1 MPTLTKIGR
10 NTIHDSAVSTA
21 QLEDG
26 SVAVADIGTNAV
38 GNDELINS
46 ESYTVNGMTATGA
59 LSVGTTSALQGQV
72 TMNSGASNT
81 FTFPT
86 TRGSAN
92 QVLAL
97 TGSNLGWANV
107 TVTGYSGV
115 AWSYQVGTT
124 NAGDGADSVENET
137 IPDHKAIVVPGPMEI
152 RNGSVTV
159 QGRLH
164 II

>member
-46 ESYTVNGMTATGA
+46 ESYTINGLTATGA

-72 TMNSGASNT
+72 TMNASSNT
-81 FTFPT
+81 FSFPT
-86 TRGSAN
+86 GRPATNQILKASDAN
-92 QVLAL
+92 GTLAWDVV
-97 TGSNLGWANV
+97 S
-107 TVTGYSGV
+107 VTGYSGV
-115 AWSYQVGTT
+115 AWSYNVTG
-124 NAGDGADSVENET
+124 GASET
-137 IPDHKAIVVPGPMEI
+137 IPVNKAIVVPGPLEI
-152 RNGSVTV
+152 SNGTVTV

-164 II
+164 IL

>member
-46 ESYTVNGMTATGA
+46 ESYTVNGLTASGA

-72 TMNSGASNT
+72 TMNASSNT
-81 FTFPT
+81 FSFPT
-86 TRGSAN
+86 GRPATNQILKASDAN
-92 QVLAL
+92 GTLAWDVV
-97 TGSNLGWANV
+97 S
-107 TVTGYSGV
+107 VTGYSGV
-115 AWSYQVGTT
+115 AWSYNVTG
-124 NAGDGADSVENET
+124 GASET
-137 IPDHKAIVVPGPMEI
+137 IPVNKAIVVPGPLEI
-152 RNGSVTV
+152 SNGTVTV

-164 II
+164 VI

>member
-46 ESYTVNGMTATGA
+46 ESYTIGGLTATG
-59 LSVGTTSALQGQV
+59 TSALQGQV
-72 TMNSGASNT
+72 TMNSSSST
-81 FTFPT
+81 FSFPT
-86 TRGSAN
+86 GRPATNQILKASDAN
-92 QVLAL
+92 GTLAWDVV
-97 TGSNLGWANV
+97 S
-107 TVTGYSGV
+107 VTGYSGV
-115 AWSYQVGTT
+115 AWSYNVTG
-124 NAGDGADSVENET
+124 GANET
-137 IPDHKAIVVPGPMEI
+137 IPVNKAIVVPGPMEI
-152 RNGSVTV
+152 SNGTVTV

-164 II
+164 VI

>member
-46 ESYTVNGMTATGA
+46 ESYTVGGLTSSGA

-72 TMNSGASNT
+72 TMNASSNT
-81 FTFPT
+81 FSFPT
-86 TRGSAN
+86 GRPATNQILKASDAN
-92 QVLAL
+92 GTLAWDVV
-97 TGSNLGWANV
+97 S
-107 TVTGYSGV
+107 VTGYSGV
-115 AWSYQVGTT
+115 AWSYNVTG
-124 NAGDGADSVENET
+124 GANET
-137 IPDHKAIVVPGPMEI
+137 IPVNKAIVVPGPMEI
-152 RNGSVTV
+152 SNGTVTV

-164 II
+164 VL

>member
-46 ESYTVNGMTATGA
+46 ESYTINGLTATGA

-72 TMNSGASNT
+72 TMNASSNT
-81 FTFPT
+81 FSFPT
-86 TRGSAN
+86 GRPATNQILKASDAN
-92 QVLAL
+92 GTLAWDVV
-97 TGSNLGWANV
+97 S
-107 TVTGYSGV
+107 VTGYSGV
-115 AWSYQVGTT
+115 AWSYNITG
-124 NAGDGADSVENET
+124 GASET
-137 IPDHKAIVVPGPMEI
+137 IPVNKAIVVPGPMEI
-152 RNGSVTV
+152 SNGTVTV

-164 II
+164 VI

>member
-46 ESYTVNGMTATGA
+46 ESYTVGGLTTTG
-59 LSVGTTSALQGQV
+59 TSALQGQV

-86 TRGSAN
+86 TRGTAN

-97 TGSNLGWANV
+97 SGSNLGWSDV
-107 TVTGYSGV
+107 SVSGYSGV

-124 NAGDGADSVENET
+124 NALDGADSTENET

-152 RNGSVTV
+152 RNGTVTV

-164 II
+164 IL

>member
-46 ESYTVNGMTATGA
+46 ESYTVGGLTSSGA

-86 TRGSAN
+86 TRGTAN

-97 TGSNLGWANV
+97 SGSNLAWSDV
-107 TVTGYSGV
+107 SVSGYSGV

-124 NAGDGADSVENET
+124 QALDGADSTENET

-152 RNGSVTV
+152 RNGTVTV

-164 II
+164 IL

>member
-46 ESYTVNGMTATGA
+46 ESYTVNGLTATGNA
-59 LSVGTTSALQGQV
+59 QVNGTTLSKGALTVGD
-72 TMNSGASNT
+72 S
-81 FTFPT
+81 
-86 TRGSAN
+86 SAN
-92 QVLAL
+92 TNFTIPTARGTQDQVLKYPASGTTL
-97 TGSNLGWANV
+97 SWGNISV
-107 TVTGYSGV
+107 SGYNGV
-115 AWSYQVGTT
+115 AWFYK
-124 NAGDGADSVENET
+124 VESAQT
-137 IPDHKAIVVPGPMEI
+137 IPVNKAIVVPGPMEI
-152 RNGSVTV
+152 ASGGTVTV

>member
-46 ESYTVNGMTATGA
+46 ESYTVGGLTSTG
-59 LSVGTTSALQGQV
+59 TSALQGQV
-72 TMNSGASNT
+72 TMNSSSNT
-81 FTFPT
+81 FSFPT
-86 TRGSAN
+86 GRPATNQILKASDAN
-92 QVLAL
+92 GTLAWDVV
-97 TGSNLGWANV
+97 S
-107 TVTGYSGV
+107 VTGYSGV
-115 AWSYQVGTT
+115 AWAYNVTG
-124 NAGDGADSVENET
+124 GANET
-137 IPDHKAIVVPGPMEI
+137 IPVNKAIVVPGPLEI
-152 RNGSVTV
+152 SNGTVTV

-164 II
+164 VL

>member
-46 ESYTVNGMTATGA
+46 ESYTVNGLTASGA

-72 TMNSGASNT
+72 TMNASSNT
-81 FTFPT
+81 FSFPT
-86 TRGSAN
+86 GRPATNQILKASDAN
-92 QVLAL
+92 GTLAWDVV
-97 TGSNLGWANV
+97 S
-107 TVTGYSGV
+107 VTGYSGV
-115 AWSYQVGTT
+115 AWSYNITG
-124 NAGDGADSVENET
+124 GANET
-137 IPDHKAIVVPGPMEI
+137 IPVNKAIVVPGPMEI
-152 RNGSVTV
+152 SNGTVTV

-164 II
+164 VI

>member
-46 ESYTVNGMTATGA
+46 ESYTVGGLTSSGNAQVNGTTLSKGA
-59 LSVGTTSALQGQV
+59 LTVGDSSANTNFTIPTARGTQDQVLKYPSSGTTLSWGNISV
-72 TMNSGASNT
+72 SGYN
-81 FTFPT
+81 
-86 TRGSAN
+86 
-92 QVLAL
+92 
-97 TGSNLGWANV
+97 
-107 TVTGYSGV
+107 GV
-115 AWSYQVGTT
+115 AWFYK
-124 NAGDGADSVENET
+124 VESAQT
-137 IPDHKAIVVPGPMEI
+137 IPVNKAIVVPGPMEI
-152 RNGSVTV
+152 ATNGTVTV

-164 II
+164 VI

>member
-46 ESYTVNGMTATGA
+46 ESYTVNGLTASGA

-72 TMNSGASNT
+72 TMNASSNT
-81 FTFPT
+81 FSFPT
-86 TRGSAN
+86 GRPATNQILKASDAN
-92 QVLAL
+92 GTLAWDVV
-97 TGSNLGWANV
+97 S
-107 TVTGYSGV
+107 VTGYSGV
-115 AWSYQVGTT
+115 AWSYNVTG
-124 NAGDGADSVENET
+124 GANET
-137 IPDHKAIVVPGPMEI
+137 IPVNKAIVVPGPLEI
-152 RNGSVTV
+152 SNGTVTV

-164 II
+164 VI

>member
-46 ESYTVNGMTATGA
+46 ESYTVGGLTSTG
-59 LSVGTTSALQGQV
+59 TSALQGQV

-86 TRGSAN
+86 TRGTAN

-97 TGSNLGWANV
+97 SGSNLGWSDV
-107 TVTGYSGV
+107 SVSGYSGV

-124 NAGDGADSVENET
+124 QALDGADSTENET

-152 RNGSVTV
+152 RNGTVTV

>member
-46 ESYTVNGMTATGA
+46 ESYTVGGLTSSGT

-72 TMNSGASNT
+72 TMNASSNT
-81 FTFPT
+81 FSFPT
-86 TRGSAN
+86 GRPAAN
-92 QVLAL
+92 QILKASDSNGTLAWDVV
-97 TGSNLGWANV
+97 S
-107 TVTGYSGV
+107 VTGYSGV
-115 AWSYQVGTT
+115 AWSYNVTG
-124 NAGDGADSVENET
+124 GANET
-137 IPDHKAIVVPGPMEI
+137 IPVNKAIVVPGPLEI
-152 RNGSVTV
+152 SNGTVTV

-164 II
+164 IL

>member
-46 ESYTVNGMTATGA
+46 ESYTINGLTATGA

-72 TMNSGASNT
+72 TMNASSNT
-81 FTFPT
+81 FSFPT
-86 TRGSAN
+86 GRPATNQILKASDAN
-92 QVLAL
+92 GTLAWDVV
-97 TGSNLGWANV
+97 S
-107 TVTGYSGV
+107 VTGYSGV
-115 AWSYQVGTT
+115 AWSYNITG
-124 NAGDGADSVENET
+124 GASET
-137 IPDHKAIVVPGPMEI
+137 IPVNKAIVVPGPLEI
-152 RNGSVTV
+152 SNGTVTV

>member
-10 NTIHDSAVSTA
+10 NTIHHSAVSTA

-46 ESYTVNGMTATGA
+46 ESYTVGGLTSSGA

-72 TMNSGASNT
+72 TMNASSNT
-81 FTFPT
+81 FSFPT
-86 TRGSAN
+86 GRPAAN
-92 QVLAL
+92 QILKASDSNGTLAWDVV
-97 TGSNLGWANV
+97 S
-107 TVTGYSGV
+107 VTGYSGV
-115 AWSYQVGTT
+115 AWSYNVTG
-124 NAGDGADSVENET
+124 GANET
-137 IPDHKAIVVPGPMEI
+137 IPVNKAIVVPGPLEI
-152 RNGSVTV
+152 SNGTVTV

-164 II
+164 IL